1 MIKMRNELY
10 EYEITPAVFLTGKR
24 VTLSLRAVNERRRLE
39 AEHEYSVLIL
49 EFSRAEE
56 NRFVGSGC
64 TRELKVTAG
73 SDHVLRIDSVFERE
87 GMYQIHVY
95 YREREGFLGEFRV
108 YALGGDM
115 KGLYPYRGDF
125 HMHTCRSD
133 GNEDPF
139 LVVSNY
145 RETGYDFTIISDH
158 GRYYPSLEARAKFKI
173 GSNDESPV
181 TDMMVLCGE
190 EVHLPLNDLHYIS
203 CGNAFSINALVT
215 PSLNQEY
222 AGDDPRGRSTGG
234 ICPPTM
240 TREEFIEMIK
250 ERAKSVDRELE
261 SERLSFAAAEWIY
274 EKVKEGGGLGIYVH
288 PYWMCSTVQVSED
301 YFEYLYEKKPFDA
314 FEVLGGENYFQQNGF
329 QTIFYY
335 EHKAKGMN
343 YPVVG
348 STDSHGSTERNRN
361 SRICSTIVFSKENKT
376 EDIKE
381 AVKKGYSVAVDT
393 ISPEYRIVGD
403 FRLAKYASFLMEN
416 WYPLHDRLCAS
427 QGTFMREY
435 VLGNP
440 SAENILKSLKG
451 QVPELMSRFFEL

>member
-1 MIKMRNELY
+1 MRNELY
-10 EYEITPAVFLTGKR
+10 EYEITPSVFLTGRK
-24 VTLSLRAVNERRRLE
+24 VTLALRAINERRRLE
-39 AEHEYSVLIL
+39 AGHEYSVFIL
-49 EFSRAEE
+49 EFSRAQEE
-56 NRFVGSGC
+56 RFSGSGC
-64 TRELKVTAG
+64 TRAMKVTAG
-73 SDHVLRIDSVFERE
+73 DDRVLRITAEFERE

-95 YREREGFLGEFRV
+95 YRENEGFLGEFRV
-108 YALGGDM
+108 YALGEDM

-125 HMHTCRSD
+125 HMHSCRSD

-173 GSNDESPV
+173 DENDESPV

-222 AGDDPRGRSTGG
+222 LGDDPKGRSTGG

-240 TREEFIEMIK
+240 TREEFVEMIK
-250 ERAKSVDRELE
+250 ERSKTVDRELE

-301 YFEYLYEKKPFDA
+301 YFAYLYAKKPFDA

-335 EHKAKGMN
+335 EAKAKGMD

-348 STDSHGSTERNRN
+348 STDSHGSTDRNRN
-361 SRICSTIVFSKENKT
+361 SRICSTIVFSKANKT
-376 EDIKE
+376 KDLNE

-393 ISPEYRIVGD
+393 ISAEYRVVGD

-416 WYPLHDRLCAS
+416 WYPLHDRLCAP
-427 QGTFMREY
+427 QGTYMREY
-435 VLGNP
+435 VQGNS
-440 SAENILKSLKG
+440 SAEDILKSLKG
-451 QVPELMSRFFEL
+451 QVPALMAKFFEL

>member
-1 MIKMRNELY
+1 MRNELY
-10 EYEITPAVFLTGKR
+10 EYEITPSVFLTGQN
-24 VTLSLRAVNERRRLE
+24 VTLSLRAINERFRLE
-39 AEHEYSVLIL
+39 AGHEYSVCIL

-56 NRFVGSGC
+56 HRFSGSGC
-64 TRELKVTAG
+64 ERELRVTAG
-73 SDHVLRIDSVFERE
+73 NDGVLRISAEFERE
-87 GMYQIHVY
+87 GMYQIRIY
-95 YREREGFLGEFRV
+95 YREREGFIGEFRV
-108 YALGGDM
+108 YALGEDM

-125 HMHTCRSD
+125 HMHSCRSD

-139 LVVSNY
+139 TVAANY

-158 GRYYPSLEARAKFKI
+158 GRYYPSLEARAKFLIDK
-173 GSNDESPV
+173 NDESPL
-181 TDMMVLCGE
+181 TDMQILCGE

-215 PSLNQEY
+215 PNNNQEY
-222 AGDDPRGRSTGG
+222 MGDDPKGRSTGG

-250 ERAKSVDRELE
+250 ERSKSVDRELE
-261 SERLSFAAAEWIY
+261 SERLSFAAALWTY
-274 EKVKEGGGLGIYVH
+274 EKVREGGGLGIYVH

-301 YFEYLYEKKPFDA
+301 YFAYLYGKKPFDA

-335 EHKAKGMN
+335 EAKAKGMDC
-343 YPVVG
+343 PVVG
-348 STDSHGSTERNRN
+348 STDSHGSTVRNRN
-361 SRICSTIVFSKENKT
+361 SRICSTIVFSKANKT

-403 FRLAKYASFLMEN
+403 FRFAKYASFLMEN

-435 VLGNP
+435 VIGNP
-440 SAENILKSLKG
+440 DAERILRSLKG
-451 QVPELMSRFFEL
+451 QVPALMSRFFEL